1 MTMTKFKDKK
11 TGIICDDILDAYY
24 WYKCP
29 GPCIECG
36 LSSGSKCSEDWIE
49 SHPITAAEI
58 MGLEIISEDIKPN
71 LARILGVEIG
81 QRFMFDTNNVTVW
94 HITNDG
100 RIVDDN
106 DMPMEAAALLLEM
119 IQNPNKIKICRN
131 NWTNAEI
138 ENAKAIKR
146 LFKEA
151 KTIER
156 YCQFDNTESIKISSI
171 QSPILTN
178 LDKNLFPS
186 AKRHVTY
193 YIDEIIKEG
202 EY

>member
-1 MTMTKFKDKK
+1 
-11 TGIICDDILDAYY
+11 
-24 WYKCP
+24 
-29 GPCIECG
+29 
-36 LSSGSKCSEDWIE
+36 
-49 SHPITAAEI
+49 
-58 MGLEIISEDIKPN
+58 
-71 LARILGVEIG
+71 
-81 QRFMFDTNNVTVW
+81 MFDTNNVTVW
-94 HITNDG
+94 HVTNNG

-106 DMPMEAAALLLEM
+106 DIPMEAAALLLEM
-119 IQNPNKIKICRN
+119 IRNPNKIKICRN

-138 ENAKAIKR
+138 ENAKAIRR

-156 YCQFDNTESIKISSI
+156 YSQFDNTETIKISSM
-171 QSPILTN
+171 QSPIFYN

>member
-1 MTMTKFKDKK
+1 MTKFKDKK
-11 TGIICDDILDAYY
+11 TGMICDDILDAYY

-29 GPCIECG
+29 GPCAECG
-36 LSSGSKCSEDWIE
+36 LSSDSKCSEDWIQD
-49 SHPITAAEI
+49 HPITAAEI
-58 MGLEIISEDIKPN
+58 MGFEIISEDIKPN
-71 LARILGVEIG
+71 LARTLGVEIG

-94 HITNDG
+94 HVTNNG

-119 IQNPNKIKICRN
+119 IRNPNKIKICRN

-138 ENAKAIKR
+138 ENAKAIRR

-156 YCQFDNTESIKISSI
+156 YSQFDNTESIKISSI
-171 QSPILTN
+171 QSPI
-178 LDKNLFPS
+178 F
-186 AKRHVTY
+186 
-193 YIDEIIKEG
+193 YIKDG
-202 EY
+202 